1 MAEDKPVTLESLPE
15 LLKDDVAVKVAGV
28 DVDGQLRGKLMAKK
42 KFLSIAQEG
51 FGFCSVVFGWDM
63 HDQTYFREL
72 GVSNKENGYRDLIA
86 VPDLSSFRRIPWE
99 NNVPFFLI
107 SFHDPD
113 TSDTLYA
120 CPRSLLR
127 RQVDKLQQEG
137 YGAMAG
143 AEYEFYQFRAPQT
156 HDGPERNS
164 SGTATFLR
172 ENPVNALPSLTEGMF
187 GYSITR
193 TTHNQDYF
201 YGIFDAC
208 EKFGCGIEGWHTES
222 GPGVFEAVG
231 VLISY
236 ISSEQSIP
244 TNTCRRPSSSARSAP
259 WQTKPPS
266 SS

>member
-143 AEYEFYQFRAPQT
+143 SIGGGGLGAIALQRGYARNQLIVMYVAVILLVLLVQVLQT
-156 HDGPERNS
+156 I
-164 SGTATFLR
+164 GTKLATKTDKR
-172 ENPVNALPSLTEGMF
+172 
-187 GYSITR
+187 IT
-193 TTHNQDYF
+193 
-201 YGIFDAC
+201 
-208 EKFGCGIEGWHTES
+208 K
-222 GPGVFEAVG
+222 
-231 VLISY
+231 
-236 ISSEQSIP
+236 
-244 TNTCRRPSSSARSAP
+244 
-259 WQTKPPS
+259 
-266 SS
+266 